1 MQSEQYSQRA
11 LQPLQLC
18 NRTDGMTTVFLS
30 PFPRGILFTTW
41 HSSKFQICRLGSHR
55 NFACVKTPLFKSFQ
69 NDQIWPILQQKTIPI
84 VFELD
89 PLFLIRAK
97 INIETGRTEQAT
109 EKKKSKKH
117 STDWSEFT
125 AGLWVGAS
133 EAFLSELVIGATHI
147 ETQRPARWRHC
158 DPIGCRIFLIF
169 LLSWRRVMW

>member
-11 LQPLQLC
+11 LQPLQLR

-109 EKKKSKKH
+109 EKKKIKKALY
-117 STDWSEFT
+117 W
-125 AGLWVGAS
+125 L
-133 EAFLSELVIGATHI
+133 I
-147 ETQRPARWRHC
+147 
-158 DPIGCRIFLIF
+158 RIYGGS
-169 LLSWRRVMW
+169 LSWCKWSIFIRAGDRCNPHRNAEARSMTPLRP